1 MDIKNLFDS
10 NGNFLIEGFDPYRSP
25 PDNEQYTEY
34 WNKLFCDE
42 DDKWGGYGSVKMDID
57 ANLRKVIKE
66 ESWSPF
72 CDAVKLMYAQE
83 HGLGTKGSY
92 PAIYMWR

>member
-1 MDIKNLFDS
+1 MNIKDLFDS
-10 NGNFLIEGFDPYRSP
+10 KGNFLIKGFDPCRK
-25 PDNEQYTEY
+25 PDGDVEYNDY

-42 DDKWGGYGSVKMDID
+42 DDKWGEYGSVKMDVD
-57 ANLRKVIKE
+57 VNLMKIIKE
-66 ESWSPF
+66 ENWSPF

-83 HGLGTKGSY
+83 HGIGTKGSY